1 MVTPPIKDC
10 FFSLDIKIPLFRK
23 ECGAAAPPRPGSSI
37 RGRWGIHTC
46 FLSAALRAAP
56 LLSSPKRGSYRPCG
70 AAGAL
75 FFRLD
80 SRLASRGRHLRL
92 WRKRLSRRPSGR
104 PGAFFSRERK
114 EAKGRLGNYVSQE
127 PSCITGVI
135 VFALPLE
142 SVRSEAGGFHG
153 SGEASIQRRHWQT
166 LPSYTLELPG
176 HFR

>member
-70 AAGAL
+70 AGL
-75 FFRLD
+75 FC
-80 SRLASRGRHLRL
+80 RLAG
-92 WRKRLSRRPSGR
+92 G
-104 PGAFFSRERK
+104 GAFFSLVGK
-114 EAKGRLGNYVSQE
+114 EAKAPSRDVPSLENPSHYGGYCFLRFHWSPSGLKQAAPMDRAKRLFEDVNADPTVLHAGSPGAV
-127 PSCITGVI
+127 
-135 VFALPLE
+135 PLE
-142 SVRSEAGGFHG
+142 GPPSRLYPFNRPAGGVG
-153 SGEASIQRRHWQT
+153 
-166 LPSYTLELPG
+166 
-176 HFR
+176 